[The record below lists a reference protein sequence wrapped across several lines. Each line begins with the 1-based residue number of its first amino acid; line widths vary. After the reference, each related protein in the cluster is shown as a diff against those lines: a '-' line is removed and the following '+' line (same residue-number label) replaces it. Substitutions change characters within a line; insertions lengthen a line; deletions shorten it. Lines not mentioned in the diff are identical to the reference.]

1 VVIGGLASVL
11 AVVTLAACG
20 GGDDPDRPKAE
31 VIRGTDTTDISV
43 REDQPFI
50 IVLESNPS
58 TGFTWTEPDRGKFN
72 EDDVVKF
79 INVTTVAP
87 EDDTPG
93 APARQRFRYRGINEG
108 EEEITLVYARPNE
121 PDSPDNQTVTYDVT
135 VRG

>member
-1 VVIGGLASVL
+1 VVIGGFASVL

-93 APARQRFRYRGINEG
+93 ALPGNGSATAGSTRARKRSRWCTPGR
-108 EEEITLVYARPNE
+108 TSPTRRTTRP
-121 PDSPDNQTVTYDVT
+121 SPTT
-135 VRG
+135 